1 MRIVERRVARSMGI
15 SRVAPSAVAFTAWPE
30 VVLEW
35 SIRVPN
41 GDVQT
46 GDRPPPVS
54 LGGPMSDLIQDAQFK
69 TGLFQ
74 GSVPGRTA

>member
-1 MRIVERRVARSMGI
+1 MGLAKVAS
-15 SRVAPSAVAFTAWPE
+15 SAVAFTAWPE

-46 GDRPPPVS
+46 GDRPPPASV
-54 LGGPMSDLIQDAQFK
+54 GGPMSDLIKDAQFK
-69 TGLFQ
+69 TGRSQ
-74 GSVPGRTA
+74 GSVP